1 MFHPCNLE
9 QKTCDLVE
17 SNDESVR
24 WTKITFPIPC
34 FFGFPSVAF
43 WSSLFITSWECCFEN
58 VQQKLQ
64 WDSGERWS
72 EFELGDT
79 DKIKWND
86 TSSFWGSTNIQ
97 WTWREILTFF
107 EFQHV
112 NPPLTVPRRLLF
124 WGFSSVF
131 FSIFR
136 VGSLISA
143 GQVYQIRRPGVHL
156 ELTIPLCLQPVKRP
170 QVAPQPSQAY
180 RICRW
185 TLNFPKVEPFSPNIP
200 GMPKILYSLRKP
212 AKKVEKIHHFVEMFS
227 FFTGRFQV
235 LRPQNC
241 IFSMS
246 LVSWSLLGS
255 TKTNSGLGLKDFL
268 LE

>member
-1 MFHPCNLE
+1 MFF
-9 QKTCDLVE
+9 
-17 SNDESVR
+17 S
-24 WTKITFPIPC
+24 
-34 FFGFPSVAF
+34 GFPSVAF

-112 NPPLTVPRRLLF
+112 NPPLQYHAAFCFEGFLQSSSAFSELGHWYQQARYTKYAVQEFTLNWPSPFAFSPWKDLRL
-124 WGFSSVF
+124 
-131 FSIFR
+131 
-136 VGSLISA
+136 
-143 GQVYQIRRPGVHL
+143 P
-156 ELTIPLCLQPVKRP
+156 
-170 QVAPQPSQAY
+170 PQPSQAY

-185 TLNFPKVEPFSPNIP
+185 TLNFSQGWTIFPPNIP
-200 GMPKILYSLRKP
+200 GMPKNL
-212 AKKVEKIHHFVEMFS
+212 
-227 FFTGRFQV
+227 
-235 LRPQNC
+235 
-241 IFSMS
+241 IFSP
-246 LVSWSLLGS
+246 
-255 TKTNSGLGLKDFL
+255 
-268 LE
+268 